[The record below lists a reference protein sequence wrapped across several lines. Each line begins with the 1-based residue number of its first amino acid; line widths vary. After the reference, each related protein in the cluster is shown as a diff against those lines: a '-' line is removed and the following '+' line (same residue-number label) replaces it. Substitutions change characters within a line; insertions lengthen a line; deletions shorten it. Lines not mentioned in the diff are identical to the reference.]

1 MQHESGSLNRFSQ
14 VHNKATTK
22 GGSDME
28 VWKDI
33 QGYEGLYQVSNLGN
47 VRSLNWRNTGQVRNL
62 YLKPQNRGYLQV
74 ELAKCG
80 QKRGFTVHRL
90 VAMAFVSGYAEGKV
104 VNHINEDK
112 RDNRAENLEW
122 VSQSEN
128 TKYSCRP
135 ISGVTFK
142 RHVVKGTARKCK
154 TPVIQINVNG
164 ERVKEWASA
173 VAVKVAL
180 GYSDWSIK
188 QCCEGKR
195 RSAYGYLWQYAT

>member
-1 MQHESGSLNRFSQ
+1 
-14 VHNKATTK
+14 
-22 GGSDME
+22 ME

-122 VSQSEN
+122 VSQSDN
-128 TKYSCRP
+128 TCYTYERHTSLSERCRKN
-135 ISGVTFK
+135 T
-142 RHVVKGTARKCK
+142 
-154 TPVIQINVNG
+154 TPVVQDRKSV
-164 ERVKEWASA
+164 V
-173 VAVKVAL
+173 
-180 GYSDWSIK
+180 
-188 QCCEGKR
+188 
-195 RSAYGYLWQYAT
+195 

>member
-122 VSQSEN
+122 VSQSDNTCYTYERHTSLSERCRKNTTPVVQIAEN
-128 TKYSCRP
+128 GTRTVWDC
-135 ISGVTFK
+135 ILA
-142 RHVVKGTARKCK
+142 VVKATGFNA
-154 TPVIQINVNG
+154 
-164 ERVKEWASA
+164 
-173 VAVKVAL
+173 
-180 GYSDWSIK
+180 WSIK

-195 RSAYGYLWQYAT
+195 RSAYGCSWQYVT

>member
-122 VSQSEN
+122 VSQSDN
-128 TKYSCRP
+128 TLLFLN
-135 ISGVTFK
+135 GVVRTQLPLF
-142 RHVVKGTARKCK
+142 RSQRTGHAPFGIAYWRWSR
-154 TPVIQINVNG
+154 QQ
-164 ERVKEWASA
+164 
-173 VAVKVAL
+173 AL
-180 GYSDWSIK
+180 MLGV
-188 QCCEGKR
+188 
-195 RSAYGYLWQYAT
+195 